1 MKKYLPIFLL
11 LFSTAAFGA
20 LTKWVDEKGKVHYS
34 DQPPPANV
42 KAEVLRSTPSPAASD
57 GVAVP
62 GNAEKPAAAS
72 APAAPKTVAE
82 REAELKKEQ
91 QKKKEAAEKT
101 AREQEAV
108 EAKKANC
115 LANQKNLRALQEGMR
130 MVEIN
135 EKGERS
141 YIDDAE
147 RQRRIAKAQENINDS
162 CK

>member
-20 LTKWVDEKGKVHYS
+20 LTKWVDDKGKVHYS

-42 KAEVLRSTPSPAASD
+42 KAEVLRSTPSPAAPA
-57 GVAVP
+57 GITVP
-62 GNAEKPAAAS
+62 GNAEKS
-72 APAAPKTVAE
+72 AAAPKTIAE

-91 QKKKEAAEKT
+91 QKKKESAEKA
-101 AREQEAV
+101 AREQEVV

-130 MVEIN
+130 MVEID

-147 RQRRIAKAQENINDS
+147 RQRRIAKTQENINAS